1 MKIGVEDEEKILF
14 NLVNDFFNQIS
25 RKRPHGRFF
34 MEKNTTSALTESK
47 SKEVTVLQRR
57 WNLGGQMCYFENK
70 RAKIASFSNLGGQK
84 CI

>member
-57 WNLGGQMCYFENK
+57 
-70 RAKIASFSNLGGQK
+70 
-84 CI
+84 